1 MGTVTKVMLVLIIL
15 AGGAGIFFGVSMAPS
30 KIDALHEKTKAAAAS
45 VAATK
50 QTEIDKLQGESSTAK
65 TNLENKIKE
74 VESMT
79 NKVALAEQ
87 TAVAKT
93 TEAAQNAKAVTDL
106 AVKEQEYLALDQKY
120 KADGAKLNGLPKLE
134 SDLVAY
140 QGLTF
145 DGQPVPDANK
155 LRDYLKELEG
165 LKKKTIVSV
174 APPVKVVRT
183 TGKVTNVDPKFG
195 FIQIDFAATE
205 AAVGTVFKVKRGGN
219 FVGQIKVVRSTATA
233 TYCQVDKANTSGQIA
248 TGDTVEKSN

>member
-30 KIDALHEKTKAAAAS
+30 KIEALHKTAS
-45 VAATK
+45 DANATATAK
-50 QTEIDKLQGESSTAK
+50 QSEIAKLEGESSTAK

-74 VESMT
+74 VESIT
-79 NKVALAEQ
+79 NKEAEAKK

-93 TEAAQNAKAVTDL
+93 AEAAQNAKAVTDL
-106 AVKEQEYLALDQKY
+106 AVKEQEYIDLDKKY
-120 KADGAKLNGLPKLE
+120 KDDGAKLLDRLTKLE

>member
-1 MGTVTKVMLVLIIL
+1 
-15 AGGAGIFFGVSMAPS
+15 MA
-30 KIDALHEKTKAAAAS
+30 
-45 VAATK
+45 V
-50 QTEIDKLQGESSTAK
+50 
-65 TNLENKIKE
+65 
-74 VESMT
+74 
-79 NKVALAEQ
+79 AEQ
-87 TAVAKT
+87 TAAAKT
-93 TEAAQNAKAVTDL
+93 AQNAKAVTDL
-106 AVKEQEYLALDQKY
+106 AVKEQEYIDLVKKY
-120 KADGAKLNGLPKLE
+120 KDDGAKLNGLSENLA
-134 SDLVAY
+134 AY